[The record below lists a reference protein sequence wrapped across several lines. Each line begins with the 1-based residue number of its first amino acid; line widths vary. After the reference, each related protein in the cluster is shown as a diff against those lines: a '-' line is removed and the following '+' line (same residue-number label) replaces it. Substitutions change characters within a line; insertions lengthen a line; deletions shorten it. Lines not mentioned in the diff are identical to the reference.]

1 TQCDDRICPPN
12 QWSCGDGQCILDRFP
27 FQKSSQEKPE
37 CINQRDRYFI
47 CETHHSLKVWTLS
60 NGRCYEGEK
69 YEELNV
75 TNRTILEQCQYLLK
89 CVLSGGQEKN
99 CPGDDNSS
107 SVHYLNTGCHLDYI
121 QYPKAGIMAPY
132 VLFFYNRTR
141 NSSSSRPDFM
151 LINGTIKCEGI
162 LTDIHNVQLSDFL
175 TLRQLERTLCQ
186 RAKNESVVNSH
197 VYDQHCHHTSLTFN
211 NRSYSFSNVC
221 NESKECIS
229 TYRMRDGFVNCVD
242 KMDDRNDISISTIC
256 SKMQRYRFRC
266 SVDEPTCLSIT
277 TLGNGQENCKNGY
290 DESWLGTGTKLV
302 DINCNQLQKDQCE
315 ILRQYIEN
323 SWTLYNTSDVIGRLR
338 IPFRQYCD
346 TFWNLAFKEDENVHE
361 CEHWWACPEEQ
372 WQCYTGQCIDASWVL
387 DGEWD
392 CFDASDEDTL
402 FSRSTSPRNMQAID
416 FSTLWNKR
424 NTLNKPAIFST
435 ICNVFTE
442 FPCFPVNVSIS
453 LNNFTS
459 HPLCINRH
467 QIGDGRIDCYGAI
480 DERNTIEHCDQR
492 TMLGY
497 SFKCMSSHQ
506 CFPYSDH
513 CLGHRCATSS
523 DDEFWCGLRQNS
535 FSCNHFLDSVC
546 FNGTCVKSGRC
557 NQIPDCS
564 YGEDEYMCEY
574 QRNPALINELYRQKK
589 ELIVKNSKQKLRF
602 SPFPTNANVTK
613 TEKTSSTGKTRT
625 IMASSSAT
633 SVLAAYWCNRGLG
646 VQTYN
651 KSIACF
657 CPPQYYGDK
666 CQYHTD
672 RITVLF
678 HLDLSQSIY
687 TINSKIETVLKII
700 GLFLFN
706 NEVIMNH
713 IFHVRPTAELLV
725 YRKKMV
731 HFLYSRSSRFLHH
744 KRERYFNQ
752 SNIINDHPYSVRIEM
767 YETTGFEKP
776 LLMAVWQYP
785 IYFDYLPVFRLA
797 KVLRLT
803 KSMMEQNPCS
813 NNLCNSNQECQLLIN
828 GKSKYI
834 CLCKRNFRG
843 ENCSIEDRQCMDDYC
858 AAGSLCKPNYRGL
871 VAGNEL
877 PYCICPFNRF
887 GERCDVVHDQCLSKP
902 CQNNGSCF
910 PTSKPDSISCVCTEQ
925 YYGSNCELRKP
936 EIKLHINESVSH
948 AAAVVQYFDI
958 DFTSLNLILGHQ
970 RVYPILPTYIEYR
983 HEKTTAPEIILIRQ
997 MTNEIR
1003 HQVSWC
1009 SIKFVTDLDFKLKQL
1024 AEHIIQCL
1032 QEHDFSD
1039 VEIKSFNKELKRL
1052 KNIFNN
1058 RTYFKIEQ
1066 DSSIKFVLQ
1075 KKNDELCES
1084 VIDPTKIGTKVDLP
1098 TLNIMKTFQKYQ
1110 HRCHRGFDLRVWL
1123 NNEKNLTTNTCLCPP
1138 SSYDDQC
1145 QYQNQRVSLTI
1156 QFQTLSDSWSTLF
1169 AIIVSL
1175 INNSEERIIH
1185 SYEHSLIYRGS
1196 LLYPIKFPFLPV
1208 HRLAYIVTIPRNNEN
1223 IQICS
1228 ISQCIHGK
1236 SIIYSNNPQND
1247 IFCQCNPG
1255 WSGRYCTIP
1264 HDCTCSSDSICIGVS
1279 AHNRSICVCPIHK
1292 FGYQCLLVD
1301 TICQLNNN
1309 STCLNGGQCIP
1320 IDEYMSWNQKF
1331 TCICPKGYTGDLC
1344 EKVDNKI
1351 ILSFKKDIISS
1362 PSIFIHFIEVISD
1375 SRPFHLVFIEVYN
1388 KIYYLAIIQKNYSQ
1402 STTIAPTIKPSDR
1415 CQHVNELFHESFIQM
1430 HCLRH
1435 IKYYHLP
1442 CQRNSSNLACF
1453 YDNVSICLC
1462 YNYGK
1467 QRLANCFDF
1476 NHDMKSDCLGQSV
1489 CENDG

>member
-1 TQCDDRICPPN
+1 MTVIRVTLLLFILPFVDVKVYIFNTVDSPSVELYDCILHNELSYCRRPKEPIDLNRNKDTKQCYRNGTLHSFADLSAANISISIVLHQWKSSIEKAEQYSRYIANPRELDGYVCECTNPQSFGKNCEYLLPIGTTFAQTLTEENALKIKNSNNVQLYGDIICHLTLECDSGQLCLDWRDICDGVQQCMSGLDEENCDKLEFNECENNEYRCMNGMSCVINGASTQCDDRICPPN

-983 HEKTTAPEIILIRQ
+983 HEKTTAPEIIL
-997 MTNEIR
+997 
-1003 HQVSWC
+1003 V
-1009 SIKFVTDLDFKLKQL
+1009 KL
-1024 AEHIIQCL
+1024 
-1032 QEHDFSD
+1032 
-1039 VEIKSFNKELKRL
+1039 
-1052 KNIFNN
+1052 
-1058 RTYFKIEQ
+1058 Y
-1066 DSSIKFVLQ
+1066 SSQI
-1075 KKNDELCES
+1075 
-1084 VIDPTKIGTKVDLP
+1084 DLP
-1098 TLNIMKTFQKYQ
+1098 AQLYLISLHVDVTSIQAMAQVIEKTLCVDF
-1110 HRCHRGFDLRVWL
+1110 HRQR
-1123 NNEKNLTTNTCLCPP
+1123 TT
-1138 SSYDDQC
+1138 
-1145 QYQNQRVSLTI
+1145 
-1156 QFQTLSDSWSTLF
+1156 STSTMNRN
-1169 AIIVSL
+1169 V
-1175 INNSEERIIH
+1175 
-1185 SYEHSLIYRGS
+1185 YESTGRQAA
-1196 LLYPIKFPFLPV
+1196 V
-1208 HRLAYIVTIPRNNEN
+1208 LA
-1223 IQICS
+1223 
-1228 ISQCIHGK
+1228 
-1236 SIIYSNNPQND
+1236 
-1247 IFCQCNPG
+1247 
-1255 WSGRYCTIP
+1255 
-1264 HDCTCSSDSICIGVS
+1264 
-1279 AHNRSICVCPIHK
+1279 
-1292 FGYQCLLVD
+1292 
-1301 TICQLNNN
+1301 
-1309 STCLNGGQCIP
+1309 
-1320 IDEYMSWNQKF
+1320 
-1331 TCICPKGYTGDLC
+1331 
-1344 EKVDNKI
+1344 NKI
-1351 ILSFKKDIISS
+1351 
-1362 PSIFIHFIEVISD
+1362 
-1375 SRPFHLVFIEVYN
+1375 R
-1388 KIYYLAIIQKNYSQ
+1388 
-1402 STTIAPTIKPSDR
+1402 
-1415 CQHVNELFHESFIQM
+1415 
-1430 HCLRH
+1430 
-1435 IKYYHLP
+1435 
-1442 CQRNSSNLACF
+1442 SNLEES
-1453 YDNVSICLC
+1453 Y
-1462 YNYGK
+1462 
-1467 QRLANCFDF
+1467 
-1476 NHDMKSDCLGQSV
+1476 
-1489 CENDG
+1489 